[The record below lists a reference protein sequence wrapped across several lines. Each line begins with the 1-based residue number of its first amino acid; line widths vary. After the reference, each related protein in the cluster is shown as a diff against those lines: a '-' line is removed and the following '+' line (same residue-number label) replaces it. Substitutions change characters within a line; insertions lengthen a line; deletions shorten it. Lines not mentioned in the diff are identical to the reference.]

1 MCVSRTRANA
11 FCMQS
16 RTFFA
21 HPQAHTMAY
30 TSRSACMQSAGASGR
45 GNPRL
50 GSRHNVTIC
59 QLALSK
65 SICDTRLQEQS
76 KRTNIPPR
84 ARRTSAT
91 AAIRQ
96 LLLHQGNR
104 TYGSGSTWAMSSL
117 LHSFHAAGLTGRGAD
132 SPAESS
138 TGSCTWLA
146 SAASLLTRA
155 RKRRLCQIACTRQ
168 PRKFG
173 TPDGQNTY
181 SGKKLNLN

>member
-1 MCVSRTRANA
+1 MCVCARALTHFACSRALFSHTRKH
-11 FCMQS
+11 
-16 RTFFA
+16 T
-21 HPQAHTMAY
+21 HTMTY
-30 TSRSACMQSAGASGR
+30 TSRTACMQKR
-45 GNPRL
+45 RRIWEGNPRL

-138 TGSCTWLA
+138 TDFCTWLA
-146 SAASLLTRA
+146 SAASLLSRA
-155 RKRRLCQIACTRQ
+155 RNPPFSRIFSQLFQV
-168 PRKFG
+168 
-173 TPDGQNTY
+173 
-181 SGKKLNLN
+181 